1 MVTSDPQVLVVG
13 GGIAGLALAT
23 ALAQRGFA
31 VEVLEQA
38 AAFTDVGAGVQISPN
53 GARVLHALGLGHALA
68 AGSVRAE
75 AVVLHDGLHQSAPL
89 IRMDLVRSGP
99 FHLLHRADLLAML
112 AGAARDAG
120 ACLSLNWRATR
131 ITAGVRPGLT
141 LADGTRRTAALIV
154 GADGLN
160 SQVRAALNGAETPF
174 FTGQVAWR
182 ALCPAAPG
190 TAPIIEVFTGPGR
203 HLVSYPL
210 RGGALRNIVAVEERR
225 GWAAEGWS
233 HSDDPAHL
241 RAAFRDFCP
250 RVQSWLGPIDQVS
263 LWGLHRHQVAQRWQ
277 GDGLAILG
285 DAAHPTLPFLA
296 QGANMA
302 LEDAWVL
309 ANTVARNLPMSQ
321 YQAARQART
330 ARIVA
335 AANRNARAY
344 HLAGRKRA
352 AAHLA
357 LRLAGRLAPDLML
370 RRYDWVYRHDVTGG
384 APPCSP
390 APFSCSKISHGGP
403 GG

>member
-1 MVTSDPQVLVVG
+1 MVG

-23 ALAQRGFA
+23 ALAQRGIA

-38 AAFTDVGAGVQISPN
+38 VAFTDVGAGVQISPN
-53 GARVLHALGLGHALA
+53 GARVLQALGLGPELEALA
-68 AGSVRAE
+68 VKAA
-75 AVVLHDGLHQSAPL
+75 AVVLHDGLHPASPL
-89 IRMDLVRSGP
+89 IRMALARSGS
-99 FHLLHRADLLAML
+99 FHLLHRADLVEML
-112 AGAARDAG
+112 AKAARDAG
-120 ACLSLNWRATR
+120 AHLGLNCR
-131 ITAGVRPGLT
+131 ITAITPAAPPALI
-141 LADGTRRTAALIV
+141 LADGTRRTARLIV
-154 GADGLN
+154 GADGLH
-160 SQVRAALNGAETPF
+160 SQVRVALNGPEIPF
-174 FTGQVAWR
+174 FTGQAAWR
-182 ALCPAAPG
+182 ALIQAEPG
-190 TAPIIEVFTGPGR
+190 TPPLVEVFTGPGR

-210 RGGALRNIVAVEERR
+210 RGGALRNIVAVEERP
-225 GWAAEGWS
+225 GWTAEGWS

-250 RVQSWLGPIDQVS
+250 RVQGWLAQIDQPL
-263 LWGLHRHQVAQRWQ
+263 LWGLFRHQVARRWH

-309 ANTVARNLPMSQ
+309 ADTIARTLPLAQ
-321 YQAARQART
+321 YQAARQARSS
-330 ARIVA
+330 RIVA
-335 AANRNARAY
+335 AADANARAY

-384 APPCSP
+384 AS
-390 APFSCSKISHGGP
+390 PFSVASIFCS
-403 GG
+403 